1 VKPVPAHSTLERG
14 KSSAVVALQL
24 LKRNRNVRY
33 LSRKGRMPPSVM
45 IAKFAG
51 ETLVPGASIAGALDA
66 IAGAILAALEQAERD
81 GIQIDVRNPEC
92 DDDCFT
98 DRWPENRGA
107 QRMYIDDLKLL
118 RGQLAALM
126 SDELMLDEKRDL
138 LVAMFGEGPAQSA
151 IDDYAAMIGRAV
163 QSGQRTVTSTG
174 KVVPIGEVAAPL
186 ITSSASAQ
194 ARGHTFYG
202 TRWKP
207 R

>member
-1 VKPVPAHSTLERG
+1 MDIG
-14 KSSAVVALQL
+14 AVTIEEQL
-24 LKRNRNVRY
+24 RFKWLT
-33 LSRKGRMPPSVM
+33 GRFSWVGACHRCLPP
-45 IAKFAG
+45 F
-51 ETLVPGASIAGALDA
+51 D
-66 IAGAILAALEQAERD
+66 ERD

-174 KVVPIGEVAAPL
+174 KVVPIGGVAAPL